1 MGMSLWI
8 AWKELRGY
16 FVTPVALVFLVA
28 FGCLSVL
35 STFLWG
41 DFFLLRE
48 ASLRSYFYWLPFLW
62 VMFVP
67 AVGMR
72 FWSEERRQQTLELLL
87 TMPVRLWEVVLGK
100 YLAGLACL
108 GLGLAMSLP
117 LAVTVCVLGEPDLG
131 VMACGYVGGLL
142 LGGALLAICSLLSA
156 LTSSQ
161 VIGYVSGAVMCLLLV
176 VGGHQSSQQFLR
188 QWLGGWLGG
197 LLGWLS
203 MTRRLETFQSGV
215 LDVGDS
221 CYLLSLVVLFLHLTA
236 AALDGRRESR

>member
-1 MGMSLWI
+1 
-8 AWKELRGY
+8 
-16 FVTPVALVFLVA
+16 
-28 FGCLSVL
+28 
-35 STFLWG
+35 
-41 DFFLLRE
+41 
-48 ASLRSYFYWLPFLW
+48 
-62 VMFVP
+62 
-67 AVGMR
+67 
-72 FWSEERRQQTLELLL
+72 
-87 TMPVRLWEVVLGK
+87 
-100 YLAGLACL
+100 
-108 GLGLAMSLP
+108 
-117 LAVTVCVLGEPDLG
+117 
-131 VMACGYVGGLL
+131 MACGYVGGLL

-161 VIGYVSGAVMCLLLV
+161 VIGYVSGAVVCLLLV

>member
-1 MGMSLWI
+1 MSLWI

-41 DFFLLRE
+41 AFFLLRE
-48 ASLRSYFYWLPFLW
+48 ASLRSGVHWLLFLW
-62 VMFVP
+62 VLSVP
-67 AVGMR
+67 AGGLRVWR
-72 FWSEERRQQTLELLL
+72 EEGRQGTLGLLL

-161 VIGYVSGAVMCLLLV
+161 VIGYVSGAVVCLLLV